1 MVQLR
6 IEMQIFS
13 LGWMMKN
20 IRLFNVF
27 EGHLR
32 DIKKPMFFIIHYNT
46 S

>member
-20 IRLFNVF
+20 TRLFNVF
-27 EGHLR
+27 EGLLR
-32 DIKKPMFFIIHYNT
+32 DI
-46 S
+46 